1 MDCAESDRRKST
13 VAATDSTLVW
23 DFSEVR
29 LKILRFCSGVSD
41 ALIEVSINP
50 ATTAFERM
58 PLIPHSRDIFFEN
71 ASIAP
76 FVEAYIESP
85 LYPVWTLIDEI
96 WTLLGRCGGTED
108 AGWSVRVGIEEVAML
123 RVRRFAACR
132 QLPFDIKC
140 VRPTVTLSWKFSS
153 FALWRKKGNF
163 CSFEAINRCGLS

>member
-23 DFSEVR
+23 DFREVR

-76 FVEAYIESP
+76 FVEAYIDSP

-96 WTLLGRCGGTED
+96 WTIAPFVLWRMKFLMAYFAIIMGENTFTLYISKSGG
-108 AGWSVRVGIEEVAML
+108 IFIFVAMSSYAI
-123 RVRRFAACR
+123 AALFTYPW
-132 QLPFDIKC
+132 QGGAHADK
-140 VRPTVTLSWKFSS
+140 V
-153 FALWRKKGNF
+153 
-163 CSFEAINRCGLS
+163 FENIF

>member
-1 MDCAESDRRKST
+1 MRQWHLA
-13 VAATDSTLVW
+13 V
-23 DFSEVR
+23 VR
-29 LKILRFCSGVSD
+29 GTIDGRWAGWVRGID
-41 ALIEVSINP
+41 E
-50 ATTAFERM
+50 M
-58 PLIPHSRDIFFEN
+58 
-71 ASIAP
+71 
-76 FVEAYIESP
+76 
-85 LYPVWTLIDEI
+85 WTLS
-96 WTLLGRCGGTED
+96 GRCGGTEN

>member
-23 DFSEVR
+23 DFREVR

-50 ATTAFERM
+50 ATTAFERI

-76 FVEAYIESP
+76 FVEAYIDSP

-96 WTLLGRCGGTED
+96 WTIAPFVLWRMKFLMAYFAIIIGENTFTLYISKSGG
-108 AGWSVRVGIEEVAML
+108 IFIFVAMSSYAI
-123 RVRRFAACR
+123 AALFTYPCRGCPCR
-132 QLPFDIKC
+132 QSL
-140 VRPTVTLSWKFSS
+140 
-153 FALWRKKGNF
+153 
-163 CSFEAINRCGLS
+163 